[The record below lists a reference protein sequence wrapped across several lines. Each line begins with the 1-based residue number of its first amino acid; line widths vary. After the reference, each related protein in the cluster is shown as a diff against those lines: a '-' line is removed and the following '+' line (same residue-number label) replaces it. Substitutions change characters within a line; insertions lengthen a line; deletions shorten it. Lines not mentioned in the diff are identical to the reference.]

1 MTLLKLC
8 IFQGQLSMNT
18 KSSRVSS
25 RHREESAAEATD
37 SEEETDLG
45 SERTSDLTQPKKKD
59 IQQELEQTKFQVL
72 EKIKFLEGINEELR
86 KDYVP
91 MTVINNLS
99 NSVKGVEV

>member
-1 MTLLKLC
+1 
-8 IFQGQLSMNT
+8 MNT

-45 SERTSDLTQPKKKD
+45 SERTSDLK
-59 IQQELEQTKFQVL
+59 TKFQVL
-72 EKIKFLEGINEELR
+72 EKVKFLEGINEELR